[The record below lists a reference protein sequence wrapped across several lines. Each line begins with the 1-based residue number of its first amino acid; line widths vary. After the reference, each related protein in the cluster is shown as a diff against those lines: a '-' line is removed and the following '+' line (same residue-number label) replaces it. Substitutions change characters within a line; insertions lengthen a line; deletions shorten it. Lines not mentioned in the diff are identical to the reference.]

1 MRSISPFGPSRHF
14 AWAQQSGRFWRE
26 ADINGWARLGES
38 VVIDPNRAFG
48 NDGNLHQGPWQA
60 MMFERLENNSFQPIP
75 KGSPLWFPSHS
86 FGTPSSLICS

>member
-48 NDGNLHQGPWQA
+48 NDGNLHQA
-60 MMFERLENNSFQPIP
+60 LA
-75 KGSPLWFPSHS
+75 SHDVRAPGKQQLS
-86 FGTPSSLICS
+86 TNT